1 MCLLSI
7 SHLFVLSSLSIRGC
21 GFLLK
26 QIEKVNHKFKQ
37 SDWLISFDTNQNSFS
52 KIFTTSLI
60 VFIIS
65 FNYLYLLN
73 EQCYSEQWCKDAPF
87 GTWVRIEAILDPRT
101 FLSGGNSCAEAVET
115 AIKAGY
121 RLIDTASAYRNHKE
135 VGAAI
140 KKCIDEGVVKREDLF
155 ITTKL
160 RASDWKPDDVDKAIE
175 NILKELQ
182 TPYIDLFL
190 IHHSSFFNLAPE
202 EEKKRREGNFF
213 DSFPYPTEG
222 CEKLGFNIDLV
233 MQTWGKLE
241 EYYHKGILR
250 AIGVSNYT
258 SKRLQLLLDRCTVKP
273 AVNQLSYILISNS
286 GK

>member
-60 VFIIS
+60 DFIIS
-65 FNYLYLLN
+65 FNRLYLLN
-73 EQCYSEQWCKDAPF
+73 EQCYSEQWCKDAPS
-87 GTWVRIEAILDPRT
+87 GTWVRIKASLDHRT
-101 FLSGGNSCAEAVET
+101 FLSAGNSCAEAVET